1 MKSICLFSFIF
12 LYFSLQAQKPFE
24 GKEAIDISEFIYQ
37 KEDVSFPS
45 CHAST
50 IAETKSGLIAA
61 WFGGTEERNPD
72 VGIWVSRF
80 ENGKWTI
87 PVEVAN
93 GIQHKSLRYPN
104 WNPVLFNYGD
114 EIILFYKEGPSPS
127 TWWGEYVTSTDNG
140 KTWSRPVR
148 LPEGIVGPIKNKPEL
163 LPDGNLICPT
173 SSEDN
178 GWRVH
183 MEFTPDRGLTWERT
197 EALNDGKEFS
207 AIQPS
212 ILKHPGGKL
221 QILCRSKNKFILTA
235 WSADNGKNWSKL
247 EPIGL
252 PNPNSGTDA
261 VTLKN
266 GKHVLVYNHIHPDET
281 WGKRNIL
288 NLAVSDD
295 GLNWKAAI
303 LLENDSNPKGEYS
316 YPAVIQTGD
325 GMVHITYTWNRKLI
339 KHVVVD
345 PAKIMAKPITS
356 GKWPIQ

>member
-1 MKSICLFSFIF
+1 MKTFLFVLFVFIITCG
-12 LYFSLQAQKPFE
+12 SAQKPFE
-24 GKEAIDISEFIYQ
+24 GKEAIITSEFIYQ
-37 KEDVSFPS
+37 KENVKFPS

-50 IAETKSGLIAA
+50 IAETKNGLIAA
-61 WFGGTEERNPD
+61 WFGGTEERHPD

-80 ENGKWTI
+80 EKGKWTI

-93 GIQHKSLRYPN
+93 GIQHKTLRYPT

-127 TWWGEYVTSTDNG
+127 AWWGEYVTSKDNG
-140 KTWSRPVR
+140 LTWSRPVR
-148 LPEGIVGPIKNKPEL
+148 LPEGIAGPIKNKPEL
-163 LPDGNLICPT
+163 LANGELICPT

-212 ILKHPGGKL
+212 ILRHAGGKL
-221 QILCRSKNKFILTA
+221 QILCRSKNKYILSA
-235 WSADNGKNWSKL
+235 WSTDNGKSWSKL

-261 VTLKN
+261 VTLKT
-266 GKHVLVYNHIHPDET
+266 GKHVLVYNHIKPGEE
-281 WGKRNIL
+281 WGDRNVL
-288 NLAVSDD
+288 NVAVSENGID
-295 GLNWKAAI
+295 WKAAV
-303 LLENDSNPKGEYS
+303 LLENDPDKEGEYS
-316 YPAVIQTGD
+316 YPAVIQSAD
-325 GMVHITYTWNRKLI
+325 GMIHISYTWNRKLI

-345 PAKIMAKPITS
+345 PSKIQTKPFVQE
-356 GKWPIQ
+356 KWPIM